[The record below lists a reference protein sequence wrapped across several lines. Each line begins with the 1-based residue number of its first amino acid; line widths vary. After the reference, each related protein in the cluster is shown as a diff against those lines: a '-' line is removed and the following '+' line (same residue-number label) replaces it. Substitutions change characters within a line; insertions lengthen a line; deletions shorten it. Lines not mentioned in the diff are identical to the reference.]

1 MAAASALLAGP
12 SGSLQGFSKFK
23 NRMTL
28 VTVGF
33 MQSQSTSALF
43 FFTPFFHIFNS
54 IQFFD

>member
-1 MAAASALLAGP
+1 MAAASALLAEP

-43 FFTPFFHIFNS
+43 FFTPFFHIL
-54 IQFFD
+54 D